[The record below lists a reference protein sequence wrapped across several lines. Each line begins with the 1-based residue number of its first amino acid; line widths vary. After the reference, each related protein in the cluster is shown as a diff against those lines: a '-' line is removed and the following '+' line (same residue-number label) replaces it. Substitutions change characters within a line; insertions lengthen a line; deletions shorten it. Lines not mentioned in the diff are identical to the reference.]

1 MIDNYGSVIFN
12 LIYLAIIWL
21 IIIIVTVQNMK
32 NEKTSEWNFAYW
44 SFFLLGFGDLFH
56 LLSRTFVFFDSLN
69 YPGGQAAYYSLP
81 STIFWIGFGMMATGI
96 TVQFFYVGMYY
107 YWRVAEKRKRIKI
120 NNFTDDEAERSFL
133 LIDLLVISTS
143 IVRVVLIFYPQN
155 QYGHPSEDLNIF
167 RIITNI
173 PLYVIGILVIYL
185 FLKRSSD
192 SIVDLPGFSAVDKN
206 VAKQSAVWIIV
217 SYVCY
222 SLTIFL
228 SWWNPL
234 FGLAMIPK
242 TIAYLVVLFIFFKQV
257 LRIKS

>member
-12 LIYLAIIWL
+12 LIYLIIIW
-21 IIIIVTVQNMK
+21 IIIVIVTIK
-32 NEKTSEWNFAYW
+32 NLNKEKTSEWKFAYW

-56 LLSRTFVFFDSLN
+56 LLSRTFVFFESLN
-69 YPGGQAAYYSLP
+69 YSDGQTAYYLLP
-81 STIFWIGFGMMATGI
+81 STIFWIGFGMMMTGI
-96 TVQFFYVGMYY
+96 TVQFFYVGFYY
-107 YWRVAEKRKRIKI
+107 YWRVAEKRKRMKI

-133 LIDLLVISTS
+133 LMDLLVISAS

-155 QYGHPSEDLNIF
+155 QYGQPAEDLNIF
-167 RIITNI
+167 RLLTNI
-173 PLYVIGILVIYL
+173 PLYIVGILIIYL

-192 SIVDLPGFSAVDKN
+192 SITDLPGFLEGDKK

-242 TIAYLVVLFIFFKQV
+242 TIAYLVVLFIFYKHILIIKQ
-257 LRIKS
+257 